1 MWYIQCI
8 NRGILWNPSKTST
21 IGKVTFVLYKEVSF
35 IQVFLNYEVLTC
47 TFNTKILLTVLL
59 ECNDLLHF
67 YKLYYLSEPEPTS
80 PTLGYATVLNIT
92 IGIVYEVDLNSYRW

>member
-21 IGKVTFVLYKEVSF
+21 IGKVTLVLYKEVSF

-67 YKLYYLSEPEPTS
+67 YKLYYLSEPEPIS

-92 IGIVYEVDLNSYRW
+92 IGIVYEVDLNSCRW